1 MCGGITWGGE
11 RDMSCP
17 AAVKGGGGHDGYG
30 ATGVKSLIAKHMNEG
45 REEYQ
50 GYERGEGGIP
60 RVGY

>member
-1 MCGGITWGGE
+1 
-11 RDMSCP
+11 MSCP